1 MEFSYPVAIE
11 SYKFM
16 VPKPDEESRL
26 WGPIRPFQYSV
37 SYIVVFKLFLLPMH
51 RILRFWKLQVWGCIL
66 LSIVSVLT
74 IFSYLSWCYSH
85 WPNLPNSEFNGAK
98 KNMFTIFGSYAMY
111 IASVCTNQGIHCW
124 IQHLIDKTRKNVTLC
139 TGYVTIIT

>member
-37 SYIVVFKLFLLPMH
+37 SKL
-51 RILRFWKLQVWGCIL
+51 
-66 LSIVSVLT
+66 
-74 IFSYLSWCYSH
+74 YSC
-85 WPNLPNSEFNGAK
+85 F
-98 KNMFTIFGSYAMY
+98 
-111 IASVCTNQGIHCW
+111 Q
-124 IQHLIDKTRKNVTLC
+124 
-139 TGYVTIIT
+139 IISSSHIEY